1 MRSVYASNDVEKKV
15 KTVFFFS
22 ISNACDTYYKRCGH
36 VRDGAATAIVYTR
49 MCMCVCSGCALH
61 LTLHSS
67 RVYAHTH
74 TLLVCIIQPSTL

>member
-49 MCMCVCSGCALH
+49 MCVCSGCALH